1 MRKTDP
7 RVIRTRQMLRDA
19 LVATILEK
27 GYDATSIQDITE
39 QAGLRRATFYLH
51 YRDKEELLV
60 SMMHDTVD
68 ELIEKIQIS
77 PQSFLIPE
85 VQQAGEIITFMH
97 VQKNADLYRA
107 ILSGQGAAEITRSVR
122 EHLAAGIRERCLL
135 DRSESD
141 MPLPIEILANYMAA
155 VKLNMIIW
163 WLEKGMPYTPEQM
176 AEMCTQLVL
185 NGAAGLFVPKD
196 TARLLVQDR
205 I

>member
-7 RVIRTRQMLRDA
+7 RVIRTRQMLCDA

-68 ELIEKIQIS
+68 ELIEKMRIS
-77 PQSFLIPE
+77 PQDILTPE
-85 VQQAGEIITFMH
+85 VRRVGEVITFTH

-122 EHLAAGIRERCLL
+122 EHMAAGIRERCFL

-141 MPLPIEILANYMAA
+141 MPIPVEILANYMAA

-163 WLEKGMPYTPEQM
+163 WLEQGMPYTPEQM
-176 AEMCTQLVL
+176 AEMCTRLLL
-185 NGAAGLFVPKD
+185 NGASGIFEASSVPRYAAD
-196 TARLLVQDR
+196 SA
-205 I
+205 